1 MTRLP
6 IIVSVVQLSLS
17 NRSEHVA
24 RLIGNSLGVF
34 VEVPKEAETLFF
46 RIKITVDVNKPLKR
60 GIFFEGVD
68 GTKQWI
74 AVTYERLPVL
84 CFLCGIMG
92 HDESNCPTRYE
103 KGFEEPTE
111 GFKHGSWMREITDN
125 RDSSTA
131 GSRSPFTSLHGD
143 GNLGVRRTSLTGSD
157 IFSFV
162 TKQTGPRM
170 PKENNSPNMAW
181 RTSTHE
187 DRMCL
192 SE

>member
-34 VEVPKEAETLFF
+34 AEVPKEAGTFYSPFF

-60 GIFFEGVD
+60 GIFFQGVD

-74 AVTYERLPVL
+74 AVTYKRLPVL
-84 CFLCGIMG
+84 CFLCGILG
-92 HDESNCPTRYE
+92 HGESNCPTRYE

-111 GFKHGSWMREITDN
+111 GFKYGSSMREITDN

-131 GSRSPFTSLHGD
+131 AS
-143 GNLGVRRTSLTGSD
+143 
-157 IFSFV
+157 
-162 TKQTGPRM
+162 
-170 PKENNSPNMAW
+170 
-181 RTSTHE
+181 
-187 DRMCL
+187 
-192 SE
+192 